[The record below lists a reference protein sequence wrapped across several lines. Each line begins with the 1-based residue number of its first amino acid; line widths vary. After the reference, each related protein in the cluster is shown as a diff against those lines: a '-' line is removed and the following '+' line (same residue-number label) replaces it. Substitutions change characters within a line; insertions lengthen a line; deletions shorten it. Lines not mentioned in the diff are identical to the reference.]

1 LHTVLRLA
9 AALESLSSHPIA
21 SAFLEHADGHGL
33 EFERCKVEGF
43 KLLEGEGVT
52 GIVDGFRVHVG
63 SEALARRV
71 VAEDEQAWP
80 CRVRLRRARR
90 EALEASAAA
99 HDAVEL
105 QMPARMQRAT
115 RRASEE
121 AAARL
126 EDAVAAA
133 EAEAAAEAA
142 AAGEVEDAAES
153 CATALRPLAGRA
165 PTASTS
171 CLGGACLGLDDA
183 TPLAWSRAG
192 SSVLW
197 VLVGSEVVAACELS
211 DAVRTEAAVAVA
223 ALGAL
228 GVEPIMLTGDCEAKA
243 QAVRAAVGI
252 NAARSGMKPATKLEA
267 IRELRRRG
275 VVGMIGD
282 GINDGPALAAAD
294 VGIAMGIS
302 GSGLASHAAG
312 VVLMSNDLRR
322 VSDAIAAARRVT
334 RTLLAGVS
342 AALALKIV
350 PLVLMFA
357 APHGTAE
364 EFLIAVAVGSD
375 VLGIAIVLGA
385 ATTLLHLPSRFAS
398 TPCGGTDVMLTV
410 TGV

>member
-1 LHTVLRLA
+1 
-9 AALESLSSHPIA
+9 
-21 SAFLEHADGHGL
+21 
-33 EFERCKVEGF
+33 
-43 KLLEGEGVT
+43 
-52 GIVDGFRVHVG
+52 
-63 SEALARRV
+63 
-71 VAEDEQAWP
+71 
-80 CRVRLRRARR
+80 
-90 EALEASAAA
+90 
-99 HDAVEL
+99 
-105 QMPARMQRAT
+105 
-115 RRASEE
+115 
-121 AAARL
+121 
-126 EDAVAAA
+126 
-133 EAEAAAEAA
+133 
-142 AAGEVEDAAES
+142 
-153 CATALRPLAGRA
+153 
-165 PTASTS
+165 
-171 CLGGACLGLDDA
+171 
-183 TPLAWSRAG
+183 
-192 SSVLW
+192 
-197 VLVGSEVVAACELS
+197 
-211 DAVRTEAAVAVA
+211 
-223 ALGAL
+223 
-228 GVEPIMLTGDCEAKA
+228 
-243 QAVRAAVGI
+243 
-252 NAARSGMKPATKLEA
+252 MKPATKLEA